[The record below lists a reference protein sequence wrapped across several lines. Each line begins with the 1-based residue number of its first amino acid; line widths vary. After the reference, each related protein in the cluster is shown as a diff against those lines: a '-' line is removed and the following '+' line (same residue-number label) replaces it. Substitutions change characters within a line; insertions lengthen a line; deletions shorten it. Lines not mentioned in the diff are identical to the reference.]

1 MSFPNGGKIFPHQ
14 AENQQAS
21 AGAAALTNFA
31 GAMSKALNRDFAG
44 SSKIKTVAKLT
55 GANERTV
62 KNWFSGAYGPSG
74 SYLVLLSRHS
84 NKVLEVFLALAG
96 RDGLLQESEIAH
108 LEERLIDLLSQHRSQ
123 IDENSDTT

>member
-1 MSFPNGGKIFPHQ
+1 
-14 AENQQAS
+14 
-21 AGAAALTNFA
+21 
-31 GAMSKALNRDFAG
+31 MSKALNRGFAG

-74 SYLVLLSRHS
+74 FYLVLLARHS
-84 NKVLEVFLALAG
+84 NEVLEVFLALAG

-108 LEERLIDLLSQHRSQ
+108 LEERLIDLLSQHRSHA
-123 IDENSDTT
+123 DENSDTS